1 MVHKNARVV
10 QDGYEDSERVVMCA
24 LGATDGLQ
32 VGVGL
37 QGSTLDPSCL
47 QWSLTGRRSGRSLCG
62 L

>member
-10 QDGYEDSERVVMCA
+10 QDGYKDSERVVMCA

-37 QGSTLDPSCL
+37 QGSTLRPFLFAVVID
-47 QWSLTGRRSGRSLCG
+47 R
-62 L
+62 